1 MSIVR
6 KSKFR
11 HVWAEQPRT
20 EENWSNIRLTNEAWD
35 SNFCAVNPRWIAIP
49 WYVGGGGAVGILN
62 VLEPGKQQDVPLL
75 TGHEGA
81 VLDLDWNPFYDNV
94 IASSSNDGTCKIW
107 EIPGTPVPTS
117 ECKQNLLGHDKKV
130 GTCKWNPVAEN
141 IIATSSADFMVNI
154 YDIRNSSPV
163 LTVAGHEGLISSC
176 EWNYDG
182 SLLATACKD
191 KTLRLLDPR
200 SQAIIGSHNRKTIQ
214 GTKGNRCIWLGKRN
228 YIFSCG
234 FGSTNQRQFEVYDPR
249 NLEEP
254 VVKSTKLDSGSG
266 MLMPFYDMDTDILY
280 IAGKGDGNVRYYE
293 LVFGDENV
301 TVNYIEQFGSNVPTN
316 GCGFMPKRGCDVSV
330 YEVAKLFKVTPDTV
344 FPLSF
349 RVPRKN
355 SSFDEEIFP
364 PCSSDEPALHAE
376 QWLGG
381 ENSMP
386 RTVSLEGGYVP
397 SNRSMDTDF
406 VKTEVEKEPAGEE
419 LLRQWRAQKD
429 RIAFLEAELAKH
441 N

>member
-1 MSIVR
+1 MI
-6 KSKFR
+6 
-11 HVWAEQPRT
+11 
-20 EENWSNIRLTNEAWD
+20 L
-35 SNFCAVNPRWIAIP
+35 
-49 WYVGGGGAVGILN
+49 GILI
-62 VLEPGKQQDVPLL
+62 L
-75 TGHEGA
+75 
-81 VLDLDWNPFYDNV
+81 F
-94 IASSSNDGTCKIW
+94 
-107 EIPGTPVPTS
+107 
-117 ECKQNLLGHDKKV
+117 
-130 GTCKWNPVAEN
+130 
-141 IIATSSADFMVNI
+141 
-154 YDIRNSSPV
+154 
-163 LTVAGHEGLISSC
+163 LTVPGHEGLISSC

-182 SLLATACKD
+182 SLLSTSCKD

-214 GTKGNRCIWLGKRN
+214 GTKGARCIWLGKRN
-228 YIFSCG
+228 FIFSCG
-234 FGSTNQRQFEVYDPR
+234 FGSTNQRQFEIYDPR
-249 NLEEP
+249 NLDEP
-254 VVKSTKLDSGSG
+254 CVKSTKLDSGSG
-266 MLMPFYDMDTDILY
+266 MLMPFYDMDTDILF

-293 LVFGDENV
+293 LVYGENV

-344 FPLSF
+344 YPLSF
-349 RVPRKN
+349 RVPRKQQ
-355 SSFDEEIFP
+355 SFDEEIFP
-364 PCSSDEPALHAE
+364 PCSSDEPALTAE

-386 RTVSLEGGYVP
+386 RTISLEGGYVP
-397 SNRSMDTDF
+397 STRTMGNDF